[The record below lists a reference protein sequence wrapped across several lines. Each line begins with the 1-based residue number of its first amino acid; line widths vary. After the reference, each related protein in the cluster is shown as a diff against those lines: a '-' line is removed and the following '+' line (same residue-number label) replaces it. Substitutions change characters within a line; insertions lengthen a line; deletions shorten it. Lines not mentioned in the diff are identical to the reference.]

1 MYRTTCMYL
10 RWCTSTH
17 WSLEKCFKYHQV
29 ETWIVCFL
37 IVGNVAA
44 NLETVHCSL
53 CPITKLIWKTQQE
66 TEPIYVK
73 ANCVTYRWCLI
84 DVYKKKHKVTTLFS
98 TAAADRICCERDGCY
113 DDLTLLKWCFYSV
126 WNHLKQVK
134 GKTAKAFTCTAQT
147 NISFTYIKMML
158 LFSAEPNEPSQGQ
171 ICASF

>member
-1 MYRTTCMYL
+1 MPIDHWKSASNTTKWRHELCV
-10 RWCTSTH
+10 
-17 WSLEKCFKYHQV
+17 SL
-29 ETWIVCFL
+29 L
-37 IVGNVAA
+37 
-44 NLETVHCSL
+44 LETLLLTWRPSTVLYVRSL
-53 CPITKLIWKTQQE
+53 NWSGRHSRKQSQYMWRQTVWHIAGVWLMYI
-66 TEPIYVK
+66 
-73 ANCVTYRWCLI
+73 
-84 DVYKKKHKVTTLFS
+84 KKKHKVTTLFS
-98 TAAADRICCERDGCY
+98 TATADRICCERDGCY